1 MSKLQNILLSAM
13 LTNSLKYKI
22 RTGWEETEICE
33 RKESVAEHI
42 YGTLMFAQA
51 IMDQYDLKLDRA
63 KVYEILM
70 NHEIEEI
77 LMPDYS
83 IRAKITRKEK
93 IAQGKKSVN
102 QVTRM
107 LRCQKEIENLLD
119 EFNARETPEA
129 KLCYLI
135 DKIECDFQAKIY
147 DLRGSMSYQRMY
159 EDSLRY
165 GTRKDSIRK
174 ASKTASDFWIE
185 YDRPIFENEPIFE
198 ELLNEIKLL
207 TNEDYQKVKKEIEGG
222 IKC

>member
-1 MSKLQNILLSAM
+1 MTKIKNIILFSM
-13 LTNSLKYKI
+13 FTNSLKYKI
-22 RTGWEETEICE
+22 RTGWKDVRVSG
-33 RKESVAEHI
+33 RKESVAEHV
-42 YGTLMFAQA
+42 YGTLMLAQV

-83 IRAKITRKEK
+83 IRAKITRREK

-102 QVTRM
+102 QATRM
-107 LRCQKEIENLLD
+107 LNRQKEIENLLD
-119 EFNARETPEA
+119 EFNSRETPEA
-129 KLCYLI
+129 KFCYLI
-135 DKIECDFQAKIY
+135 DKMECDFQAKIY

-165 GTRKDSIRK
+165 GSKKDSIRK
-174 ASKTASDFWIE
+174 ESKTASDFWLE
-185 YDRPIFENEPIFE
+185 YDKSIFANEPIFE

-207 TNEDYQKVKKEIEGG
+207 TKEDYQKVKKEIEGG

>member
-1 MSKLQNILLSAM
+1 
-13 LTNSLKYKI
+13 
-22 RTGWEETEICE
+22 
-33 RKESVAEHI
+33 
-42 YGTLMFAQA
+42 
-51 IMDQYDLKLDRA
+51 
-63 KVYEILM
+63 M

-83 IRAKITRKEK
+83 IRAKITRREK

-102 QVTRM
+102 QATRM
-107 LRCQKEIENLLD
+107 LNRQKEIENLLD

-129 KLCYLI
+129 KFCYLI
-135 DKIECDFQAKIY
+135 DKMECDFQAKIY

-165 GTRKDSIRK
+165 GSKKDSIRK
-174 ASKTASDFWIE
+174 ESKTASDFWLE
-185 YDRPIFENEPIFE
+185 YDKSIFANEPIFE

-207 TNEDYQKVKKEIEGG
+207 TKEDYKKLKKEIEGG

>member
-70 NHEIEEI
+70 NHETEEI

-185 YDRPIFENEPIFE
+185 YDRVRYQDNKIFKSLIDDIKNIDTNKYKKIMEEENI
-198 ELLNEIKLL
+198 
-207 TNEDYQKVKKEIEGG
+207 
-222 IKC
+222 C

>member
-1 MSKLQNILLSAM
+1 MTKIKKIILFSM
-13 LTNSLKYKI
+13 FTNSLKYKI
-22 RTGWEETEICE
+22 RTGWKDVRVSG

-42 YGTLMFAQA
+42 YGTLMLAQV

-83 IRAKITRKEK
+83 IRAKITRREK

-102 QVTRM
+102 QATRM
-107 LRCQKEIENLLD
+107 LNRQKEIENLLD

-129 KLCYLI
+129 KFCYLI
-135 DKIECDFQAKIY
+135 DKMECDFQAKIY

-165 GTRKDSIRK
+165 GSKKDSIRK
-174 ASKTASDFWIE
+174 ESKTASDFWLE
-185 YDRPIFENEPIFE
+185 YDKSIFANEPIFE

-207 TNEDYQKVKKEIEGG
+207 TKEDYQKVKKEIEGG

>member
-1 MSKLQNILLSAM
+1 MTKIKKIILFSM
-13 LTNSLKYKI
+13 FTNSLKYKI
-22 RTGWEETEICE
+22 RTGWKDVRVSG

-42 YGTLMFAQA
+42 YGTLMLAQV

-77 LMPDYS
+77 LTPDYS
-83 IRAKITRKEK
+83 IRAKITRREK

-102 QVTRM
+102 QATRM
-107 LRCQKEIENLLD
+107 LNRQKEIENLLD

-129 KLCYLI
+129 KFCYLI
-135 DKIECDFQAKIY
+135 DKMECDFQAKIY

-165 GTRKDSIRK
+165 GSKKDSIRK
-174 ASKTASDFWIE
+174 ESKTASDFWLE
-185 YDRPIFENEPIFE
+185 YDKSIFANEPIFE

-207 TNEDYQKVKKEIEGG
+207 TKEDYQKVKKEIEGG

>member
-1 MSKLQNILLSAM
+1 MTKIKNIILFSM
-13 LTNSLKYKI
+13 FTNSLKYKI
-22 RTGWEETEICE
+22 RTGWKDVRVSG

-42 YGTLMFAQA
+42 YGTLMLAQV

-83 IRAKITRKEK
+83 IRAKITRREK

-102 QVTRM
+102 QATRM
-107 LRCQKEIENLLD
+107 LNRQKEIENLLD

-129 KLCYLI
+129 KFCYLI
-135 DKIECDFQAKIY
+135 DKMECDFQAKIY

-165 GTRKDSIRK
+165 GSKKDSIRK
-174 ASKTASDFWIE
+174 ESKTASDIWLE
-185 YDRPIFENEPIFE
+185 YDKSIFANEPIFE

-207 TNEDYQKVKKEIEGG
+207 TKEDYQKVKKEIEGG

>member
-1 MSKLQNILLSAM
+1 MTKIKNIILFSM
-13 LTNSLKYKI
+13 FTNSLKYKI
-22 RTGWEETEICE
+22 RTGWKDVRVSG
-33 RKESVAEHI
+33 RKESVAEHV
-42 YGTLMFAQA
+42 YGTLMLAQV

-83 IRAKITRKEK
+83 IRAKITRREK

-102 QVTRM
+102 QATRM
-107 LRCQKEIENLLD
+107 LNRQKEIENLLD

-129 KLCYLI
+129 KFCYLI
-135 DKIECDFQAKIY
+135 DKMECDFQAKIY

-165 GTRKDSIRK
+165 GSKKDSIRK
-174 ASKTASDFWIE
+174 ESKTASDFWLE
-185 YDRPIFENEPIFE
+185 YDKSIFANEPIFE

-207 TNEDYQKVKKEIEGG
+207 TKEDYQKVKKEIEGG

>member
-1 MSKLQNILLSAM
+1 MTKIKNIILFSM
-13 LTNSLKYKI
+13 FTNSLKYKI
-22 RTGWEETEICE
+22 RTGWKDVRVSG
-33 RKESVAEHI
+33 RKESVAEHV
-42 YGTLMFAQA
+42 YGTLMLAQV

-83 IRAKITRKEK
+83 IRAKITRREK

-102 QVTRM
+102 QATRM
-107 LRCQKEIENLLD
+107 LNRQKEIENLLD
-119 EFNARETPEA
+119 EFNERETPEA
-129 KLCYLI
+129 KFCYLI
-135 DKIECDFQAKIY
+135 DKMECDFQAKIY

-159 EDSLRY
+159 DDSLRY
-165 GTRKDSIRK
+165 GSKKDSIRK
-174 ASKTASDFWIE
+174 ESKTASDFWLE
-185 YDRPIFENEPIFE
+185 YDKSIFANEPIFE

-207 TNEDYQKVKKEIEGG
+207 TKEDYQKVKKEIEGG